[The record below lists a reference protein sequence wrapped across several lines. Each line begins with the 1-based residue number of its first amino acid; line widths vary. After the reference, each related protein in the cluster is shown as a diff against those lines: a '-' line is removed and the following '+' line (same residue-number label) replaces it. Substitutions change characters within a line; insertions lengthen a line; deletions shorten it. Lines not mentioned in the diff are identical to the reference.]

1 MDTMPLPPDFK
12 EFLQLLNVKSVEYLV
27 VGGFAVSYHGYPRPT
42 GDIDIWIAV
51 SPENAR
57 KMVAVLRAFGFALP
71 DLQPELFLDTTNMV
85 QMGVPPV
92 KIEILND
99 ISGVSFANCYER
111 RVVAPIEGIEIP
123 FISKSDLKL
132 NKAASGRLKALSD
145 LENLP

>member
-12 EFLQLLNVKSVEYLV
+12 EFLQLLNENAVEYLV
-27 VGGFAVSYHGYPRPT
+27 VGGFAVSFHGYPRPT

-51 SPENAR
+51 SIENAR
-57 KMVAVLRAFGFALP
+57 KMVAVLKSFGFALP

-99 ISGVSFANCYER
+99 ISGVSFAACYER
-111 RVVAPIEGIEIP
+111 RVVALIEEIEVP
-123 FISKSDLKL
+123 FISRADLKI
-132 NKAASGRLKALSD
+132 NKAASGRLKDLSD